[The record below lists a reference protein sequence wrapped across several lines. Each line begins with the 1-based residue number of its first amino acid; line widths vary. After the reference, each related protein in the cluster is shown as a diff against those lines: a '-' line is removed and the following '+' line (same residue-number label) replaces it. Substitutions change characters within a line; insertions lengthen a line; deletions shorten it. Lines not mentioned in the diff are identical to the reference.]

1 MHFCT
6 FERERFAE
14 KMQGNAGKTTDDDDH
29 HHDVDDDA
37 NFGLA
42 AVASLL

>member
-29 HHDVDDDA
+29 DDDA